1 MHHTELSSR
10 YFLLPDKKIIGLKE
24 NKLHKYVFEKS
35 EGSKLE
41 IEDIVNPLKEKE
53 ENNEYK
59 KIRFLMMGKD
69 KNYMFYKNSV
79 SIFNKQE
86 NKFTEN
92 KSIKDLIGEDLKIA
106 FVGLFNN
113 KYIILTEEDI
123 YYIYDPETDSF
134 SEARFSNINLNI
146 DFRLTEYKVPEIK
159 CGMYGA
165 VLGDLV
171 RQKEIEAVYRKNI
184 LENLTT
190 CIQ

>member
-1 MHHTELSSR
+1 M
-10 YFLLPDKKIIGLKE
+10 YFGDLKQ
-24 NKLHKYVFEKS
+24 NKLHRYVFEKS
-35 EGSKLE
+35 EGSKLK

-53 ENNEYK
+53 EENEYK
-59 KIRFLMMGKD
+59 KIRFLMIGKD
-69 KNYMFYKNSV
+69 KNYMFYKKDV

-86 NKFTEN
+86 KKFTEN

-123 YYIYDPETDSF
+123 YYIYDPETDGF

-146 DFRLTEYKVPEIK
+146 DFRLREYKAPEIR

-184 LENLTT
+184 LENLTS
-190 CIQ
+190 CKQ

>member
-1 MHHTELSSR
+1 M
-10 YFLLPDKKIIGLKE
+10 KE

-53 ENNEYK
+53 EDNDNK
-59 KIRFLMMGKD
+59 KIRFMMMGKD

-79 SIFNKQE
+79 SIFNKLE
-86 NKFTEN
+86 KKFTEN
-92 KSIKDLIGEDLKIA
+92 KSIKDLIGEDLQIA

-123 YYIYDPETDSF
+123 YYIYNPETDGF

-146 DFRLTEYKVPEIK
+146 DFRLTEYNASEIR

-171 RQKEIEAVYRKNI
+171 RQKEIESVYRKNI
-184 LENLTT
+184 LENLTS